1 MFKQPQ
7 SVRKTSEKTCRVTKR
22 VKKPK
27 GVMEVLYTFRD
38 LLEMVKYEEF
48 YEHTYVEE
56 FQVN

>member
-22 VKKPK
+22 VKKSK
-27 GVMEVLYTFRD
+27 GVMEVLYTFQD